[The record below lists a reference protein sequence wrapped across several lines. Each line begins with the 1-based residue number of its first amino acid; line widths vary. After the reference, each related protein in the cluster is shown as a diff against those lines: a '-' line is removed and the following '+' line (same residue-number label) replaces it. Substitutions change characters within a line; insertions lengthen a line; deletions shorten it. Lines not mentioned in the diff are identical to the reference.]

1 MNEDEHRA
9 GPGLTIC
16 ALLLPELSTIPPS
29 SGLSSFLPSF
39 LALVNTHTRARTGG
53 QIVCMQ
59 TDREWSGR
67 TQRFACGR
75 PLRTWL
81 SLWNYVPA
89 DFRDSLM
96 GRGNDWI
103 MARSH
108 ISQSAEVTPFTRFFF
123 SSPSIDTPTWQTTAL
138 DPPIQQQVA
147 RPPCHYYFMYW
158 INNWNETSYGDHMH
172 SLIVTD

>member
-123 SSPSIDTPTWQTTAL
+123 FLPFNWHPHMADNSIRPAHPATSRTAPLSLLLYVL
-138 DPPIQQQVA
+138 DK
-147 RPPCHYYFMYW
+147 
-158 INNWNETSYGDHMH
+158 
-172 SLIVTD
+172 